1 MAGEEAADEVARA
14 ELAES
19 RAAHSMD
26 EVARSEFWD
35 ADNLDYLNIGE
46 TDQQVLGN
54 LKAMADHLKLL
65 ADKVMEA
72 EAVYKQLQQEYDT
85 YRFQTLPAAMQSAGV
100 MSVTTSDG
108 HRIEVK
114 NKFYCNP
121 NKNDNDRLLIGKWLA
136 SHGAAHLIKKQAVVD
151 GQQLAKLDEAG
162 VPYVEKWD
170 MNTNSLKAW
179 IKDQLG
185 LGKAGIAQIST
196 SDIPDCIHF
205 IQVDEVELT
214 V

>member
-14 ELAES
+14 ELAE
-19 RAAHSMD
+19 
-26 EVARSEFWD
+26 

-65 ADKVMEA
+65 ADRVLEA
-72 EAVYKQLQQEYDT
+72 EVIFKQAQQEYDT

-108 HRIEVK
+108 HSIEVK
-114 NKFYCNP
+114 IKFYCNP
-121 NKNDNDRLLIGKWLA
+121 NKNDADRMIIGKWLKE
-136 SHGAAHLIKKQAVVD
+136 HGAEHLIKKQAIVD
-151 GQQLAKLDEAG
+151 GTQLDTLKATG

-185 LGKAGIAQIST
+185 LGKAGMAQIST
-196 SDIPDCIHF
+196 SDIPECIHF
-205 IQVDEVELT
+205 IQVDEVELSA
-214 V
+214 